1 MFLMS
6 VAVGKY
12 RLLEDD
18 GGSSPRN
25 SSWDTKLFKWRWT
38 SKTLLTPIC
47 CRYCIFSTMTGSI
60 GSLQFAAYKRIIS
73 IFGLYLGRFC
83 GKEFIVACRTT
94 VNAVEPEYAFLRLVS
109 CQSGYWKL
117 YLFAF
122 FYLNNFSNLS
132 VNVICCFEDSTI
144 QLHTKRDPAF
154 GGLMKLSHWWSLNTK
169 NYKEQRKYNFQP
181 ALTSP
186 PISWNWWLSFLGSF
200 KM

>member
-60 GSLQFAAYKRIIS
+60 GSLQFAAYKRIIFHIWTIS
-73 IFGLYLGRFC
+73 REILRKRVYSCSSDDCQRRWTGIRFFETWILSVWLLKIISVRIFLFEQFQQSVRECYLLFWRFHNPITYE
-83 GKEFIVACRTT
+83 KRPSLWRFDEIKS
-94 VNAVEPEYAFLRLVS
+94 LVVFEHK
-109 CQSGYWKL
+109 KL
-117 YLFAF
+117 QRATKIQFSASSYLS
-122 FYLNNFSNLS
+122 SNL
-132 VNVICCFEDSTI
+132 VKLMTVIS
-144 QLHTKRDPAF
+144 R
-154 GGLMKLSHWWSLNTK
+154 KL
-169 NYKEQRKYNFQP
+169 
-181 ALTSP
+181 
-186 PISWNWWLSFLGSF
+186 
-200 KM
+200 